1 MTKIEFERRNAKLTL
16 EQLADLIG
24 VTAGAISFWET
35 HKTIPRVN
43 QIEKMAAALNV
54 PYDRLIGDVE

>member
-1 MTKIEFERRNAKLTL
+1 MTKIEFERRNANLTL
-16 EQLADLIG
+16 QQLADLIG
-24 VTAGAISFWET
+24 VTAGAISFWEL
-35 HKTIPRVN
+35 HRTIPRVN

>member
-43 QIEKMAAALNV
+43 QIEKMAAVLNV